1 MRYLIDGHNL
11 IGRLPDISLRDPDDE
26 LALIERLHVYA
37 QRTRKPIA
45 VVFDA
50 GINYVPPQ
58 RPTYSDVRASYARQ
72 GQTADQLI
80 LNRVKKAHNPRE
92 MTVVTSDRELAG
104 KARAA
109 GALVMTAE
117 EFMEAMQPAPQTPDA
132 DELEAQTRANVRL
145 STDEVEEWLDLFTRK
160 KRRPR

>member
-1 MRYLIDGHNL
+1 MSYG
-11 IGRLPDISLRDPDDE
+11 PP
-26 LALIERLHVYA
+26 HV
-37 QRTRKPIA
+37 
-45 VVFDA
+45 
-50 GINYVPPQ
+50 
-58 RPTYSDVRASYARQ
+58 PTYSDVRAGCAGQ
-72 GQTADQLI
+72 GQAADRLV